1 MIGLDKGYAGL
12 NGFNIQNACWFY
24 LIILLQS
31 GQEAGSEATDQ
42 FLSGRLESHSGIPVG
57 QWTTH
62 KRDLEM
68 FTDICHKVSNQT
80 HLHKTI

>member
-1 MIGLDKGYAGL
+1 MGKTLIRLKRKKLQQELLSHQSLMIGLDKGYAGL

-57 QWTTH
+57 Q
-62 KRDLEM
+62 
-68 FTDICHKVSNQT
+68 
-80 HLHKTI
+80 